1 MSKDLAYA
9 LNTKSGYNKESG
21 QGLQI
26 YSCFISGKA
35 RFLINM
41 KGCTE
46 NCLALSKLH
55 NKGKHKDDL

>member
-21 QGLQI
+21 RGLQI

-41 KGCTE
+41 KGCTK
-46 NCLALSKLH
+46 NSLALNKLY
-55 NKGKHKDDL
+55 NKEKHKDDL

>member
-9 LNTKSGYNKESG
+9 RNTKSGYSKESG
-21 QGLQI
+21 QVVHI
-26 YSCFISGKA
+26 YCCFISRKA

-46 NCLALSKLH
+46 NCLALNKLY

>member
-41 KGCTE
+41 KGCTK
-46 NCLALSKLH
+46 NSLALNKLY
-55 NKGKHKDDL
+55 NKEKHKDDL